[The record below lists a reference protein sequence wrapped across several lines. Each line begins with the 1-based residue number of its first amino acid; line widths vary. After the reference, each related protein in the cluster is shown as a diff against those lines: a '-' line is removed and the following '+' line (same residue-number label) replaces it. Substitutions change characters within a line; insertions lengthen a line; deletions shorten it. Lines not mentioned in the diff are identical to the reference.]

1 MLSLDLQNKGT
12 VAFNKFQIESKDVGI
27 TLSPDDFKSLLILFE
42 VKDHFDHRRNQS
54 HIDYNK
60 AIKCIIPVL
69 TKNSDVKV
77 GKNFSIRWSIS
88 QNAKTRVMIAK
99 KEMINL
105 EQQLLRKSPAKG
117 FQRMRAAQREIKYA
131 QQNDPLN
138 EINEENEKQIYDIPG
153 NDQN

>member
-27 TLSPDDFKSLLILFE
+27 TLSQDDFKSLLILFE
-42 VKDHFDHRRNQS
+42 VKEHFDHRRNLP

-60 AIKCIIPVL
+60 AIKSIIPVL

-88 QNAKTRVMIAK
+88 QNAKTRVNIAK
-99 KEMINL
+99 KEMI
-105 EQQLLRKSPAKG
+105 
-117 FQRMRAAQREIKYA
+117 
-131 QQNDPLN
+131 
-138 EINEENEKQIYDIPG
+138 
-153 NDQN
+153 